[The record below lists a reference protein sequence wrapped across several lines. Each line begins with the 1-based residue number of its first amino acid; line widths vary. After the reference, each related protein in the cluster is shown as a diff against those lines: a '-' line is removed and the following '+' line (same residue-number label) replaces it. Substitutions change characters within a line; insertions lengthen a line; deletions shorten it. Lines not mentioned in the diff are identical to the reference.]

1 MKPGSICAAR
11 VTEYCRR
18 LSRFT
23 ARLDQTG
30 TSDFAIML
38 TIHNF
43 ARGARGLR
51 AMWLCEEMNL
61 PYAVRNHP
69 YPTGADYRA
78 LNPLGSVPLLE
89 DDNGIGLSESIAI
102 MLYVAHAYG
111 PTPLL
116 PSDHASLAKCLQL
129 TVFSETELGANM
141 NALLAAKFGAG
152 EADKRNWSVRGLE
165 QRVERALAHVE
176 TLIGASGFLVGGDIT
191 LADIAVSCTFAMWRG
206 GLGKPLS
213 GPLST
218 WQDRLRSRP
227 AYQRAWARSEA
238 APA

>member
-1 MKPGSICAAR
+1 
-11 VTEYCRR
+11 
-18 LSRFT
+18 
-23 ARLDQTG
+23 
-30 TSDFAIML
+30 ML

-78 LNPLGSVPLLE
+78 MNPLGSVPLLE
-89 DDNGIGLSESIAI
+89 DGDISLSESIAI
-102 MLYVAHAYG
+102 LLYIANAYG

-116 PSDHASLAKCLQL
+116 PSGKPELAKCLQL
-129 TVFSETELGANM
+129 TVFGETELGAGM
-141 NALLAAKFGAG
+141 NPLLAAHFGAG

-176 TLIGASGFLVGGDIT
+176 SLIGASGFLVGSNIT
-191 LADIAVSCTFAMWRG
+191 LADISVSCTFAMWRG
-206 GLGKPLS
+206 ALGKPLS
-213 GPLST
+213 GPLT
-218 WQDRLRSRP
+218 AWQDRLRARP